1 MISSNQAKTIMKTA
15 VQSQAQR
22 LRRAK
27 EKEDKLR
34 QMARAIPEA
43 NDNRNRLFIMTP
55 EMIQM
60 EILRELRKIKELME
74 AKEK

>member
-27 EKEDKLR
+27 EKEDKMR